1 MRWNFVSAIMNV
13 ASLGFWPFIRRKNFF
28 IVWISVVL
36 FTSDIHQINGEPNK
50 SFQMKTLC
58 KAHFLQMVYRKT
70 DGAVLWSQNERNL
83 DCALTF
89 QTHSI
94 LQRFLVRFDALQ
106 LDCNDHLYIYDGAH
120 ATGAPKMDISCR
132 NTKQSVGNI
141 ITQSNFLTLKYMTDG
156 WGTDSNG
163 FKLVLTAIKNINHAC
178 KEFRCKST
186 EFCIS
191 ADLMCDGIN
200 HCGDGTDEA
209 PHSPCPNVEAKT
221 IFGLEMTWL
230 VLLAV
235 SAFLLLSGCFVG
247 IAIWFCRLRTSTSDN
262 NNLQLN
268 NHHCNTNGSSK
279 TTTINR
285 TTSDTMTYSGNMQHP
300 A

>member
-1 MRWNFVSAIMNV
+1 
-13 ASLGFWPFIRRKNFF
+13 
-28 IVWISVVL
+28 
-36 FTSDIHQINGEPNK
+36 
-50 SFQMKTLC
+50 
-58 KAHFLQMVYRKT
+58 
-70 DGAVLWSQNERNL
+70 
-83 DCALTF
+83 
-89 QTHSI
+89 
-94 LQRFLVRFDALQ
+94 
-106 LDCNDHLYIYDGAH
+106 
-120 ATGAPKMDISCR
+120 MD
-132 NTKQSVGNI
+132 
-141 ITQSNFLTLKYMTDG
+141 
-156 WGTDSNG
+156 
-163 FKLVLTAIKNINHAC
+163 HAC

-300 A
+300 ARLAAFSLQIIIYVSIKMLMVTIRPLTIWRMILN